1 MEDYET
7 LEDYVRD
14 LLESCEDVHKV
25 HSRFN
30 YLVEVIQTCYEE
42 ALEKFKEEEK

>member
-1 MEDYET
+1 MEDYES

-14 LLESCEDVHKV
+14 LLESCDDVHKV

-30 YLVEVIQTCYEE
+30 YLVEVIESCYKE
-42 ALEKFKEEEK
+42 ALEKFEEEK